1 MAERNIVMENRVLP
15 EKLRFLSGSAL
26 KILAVILMLI
36 DHIGA
41 MMGPDTAP
49 LFTVFGRSVT
59 LYTLMRFIG
68 RMAFP
73 IFAFLIVEGHRHT
86 RSKVRYG
93 VGLLIFAI
101 LSEVPYDLFRYG
113 VWFTLHK
120 QNVFFTLLLGYL
132 GICAYEGLEKRWFLR
147 AGSILVLLVG
157 SYFLRADY
165 GISGFCFIMLMY
177 ALQDRELLRDVV
189 GIMILGSRWKA
200 GLAFVPLAFYNGK
213 RGFIKGPVLKYA
225 FYLFYP
231 LHLLVLYCIRARIF

>member
-1 MAERNIVMENRVLP
+1 MENRILP

-147 AGSILVLLVG
+147 AGSILVLLAG